1 MEQMNNQDIQQK
13 SIDDDSMEKEASTG
27 VINSLEKKIYEL
39 RNLIEMGMSLSS
51 NLEFQSLVES
61 ILYSCI
67 GQMFVEKVA
76 IILQE
81 DIDKDS
87 YSIHMAKGYDEEF
100 SRSAIVF
107 DENSA
112 LIRHLEEE
120 AFPHLSTG
128 LREHPELCHDL
139 DSIAM
144 LDAEVVV
151 PLVSKSSMNG
161 LLVLGEK
168 IDGSAFTPDNMEFLR
183 DLARFAAIAVENS
196 RLYLMATLDRM
207 THLYIHHFFQERLN
221 EELKRSVRYG
231 TPLSLIISDIDHFK
245 RFNDTYG
252 HQQGDVVLKETAQ
265 ILRESVRGFDIAARY
280 GGEEFAVILP
290 ETDLGDAIVVAKR
303 LRKRIEQHGFHGQIA
318 PLHVTVSIGVAQYDP
333 ERDEGKESLIDR
345 ADRAM
350 YRAKDAGRNRVVV
363 IK

>member
-1 MEQMNNQDIQQK
+1 MNNQDMK
-13 SIDDDSMEKEASTG
+13 HGPMDSVSGEEDQPAG
-27 VINSLEKKIYEL
+27 VINSLERKIYEL

-61 ILYSCI
+61 ILYTCI

-81 DIDKDS
+81 DIDKDN
-87 YSIHMAKGYDEEF
+87 YSIHMSKGYDEEF
-100 SRSAIVF
+100 SRSEVVF

-112 LIRHLEEE
+112 LIRYLEKE
-120 AFPHLSTG
+120 AFPHIRAVLG
-128 LREHPELCHDL
+128 EHGELRDDL

-144 LDAEVVV
+144 LDAEIVV

-161 LLVLGEK
+161 LLVLGPK
-168 IDGSAFTPDNMEFLR
+168 IDDSAFTQDDMEFLR

-221 EELKRSVRYG
+221 EEVKRSIRYS
-231 TPLSLIISDIDHFK
+231 TPLSLIICDIDHFK
-245 RFNDTYG
+245 SFNDTYG
-252 HQQGDVVLKETAQ
+252 HQQGDMVLKETAQ
-265 ILRESVRGFDIAARY
+265 TIRESVRSFDIPARY

-290 ETDLGDAIVVAKR
+290 ETDLANALLVAKR
-303 LRKRIEQHGFHGQIA
+303 LRKRVEQHEFRGQSE
-318 PLHVTVSIGVAQYDP
+318 PLHVTISIGVAQYDHD
-333 ERDEGKESLIDR
+333 RDRGKESLIGR

-350 YRAKDAGRNRVVV
+350 YRAKEAGRNRVAV

>member
-1 MEQMNNQDIQQK
+1 MNNQDIIHTQDGL
-13 SIDDDSMEKEASTG
+13 SGEREESEET
-27 VINSLEKKIYEL
+27 INALERKIYEL

-81 DIDKDS
+81 DIDKDN
-87 YSIHMAKGYDEEF
+87 YSIHMSKGYDEEF
-100 SRSAIVF
+100 SRSEIVF

-112 LIRHLEEE
+112 LIHYLEKE
-120 AFPHLSTG
+120 AFPQLCG
-128 LREHPELCHDL
+128 NLREHSELVRDL

-144 LDAEVVV
+144 LDAEIVV

-161 LLVLGEK
+161 LLVLGKK
-168 IDGSAFTPDNMEFLR
+168 IDGSTFTRDDIEFLR
-183 DLARFAAIAVENS
+183 DLARFAAITVENS

-231 TPLSLIISDIDHFK
+231 TPLSLIITDIDHFK

-252 HQQGDVVLKETAQ
+252 HQQGDMVLKETAQ
-265 ILRESVRGFDIAARY
+265 ILRESVRGFDIPARY

-290 ETDLGDAIVVAKR
+290 ETDLENAVVVAKR
-303 LRKRIEQHGFHGQIA
+303 LRKRIEQHAFRGQA
-318 PLHVTVSIGVAQYDP
+318 EALHVTISVGVAQYDP
-333 ERDEGKESLIDR
+333 RRDKGKEHLIGR

-350 YRAKDAGRNRVVV
+350 YRAKESGRNRVVV